1 VPEELFD
8 SEGNTPETTLL
19 IRAGAVSAMPADYLS
34 RSGDELY
41 KYAKLNGSITLQSL
55 PVSPFN
61 PEFTSAEQWLIAQG
75 YGPMQLVSLLDIE
88 SRLSAADRRSH
99 RSIPAKPGAPQQLA
113 TGAASVRPHPDRGQP
128 NPGTM
133 SIEEVRHQRG
143 IRLTISEAIAL
154 VAIMVAAFSALNGWI
169 VLPEQMRA
177 LRESDSRQDARMDM
191 IERVAQD
198 RGETLA
204 RIDER
209 TKRIEERLKH
219 PPQDF

>member
-1 VPEELFD
+1 
-8 SEGNTPETTLL
+8 
-19 IRAGAVSAMPADYLS
+19 
-34 RSGDELY
+34 
-41 KYAKLNGSITLQSL
+41 
-55 PVSPFN
+55 
-61 PEFTSAEQWLIAQG
+61 
-75 YGPMQLVSLLDIE
+75 
-88 SRLSAADRRSH
+88 
-99 RSIPAKPGAPQQLA
+99 
-113 TGAASVRPHPDRGQP
+113 
-128 NPGTM
+128 M

-219 PPQDF
+219 TPQDF